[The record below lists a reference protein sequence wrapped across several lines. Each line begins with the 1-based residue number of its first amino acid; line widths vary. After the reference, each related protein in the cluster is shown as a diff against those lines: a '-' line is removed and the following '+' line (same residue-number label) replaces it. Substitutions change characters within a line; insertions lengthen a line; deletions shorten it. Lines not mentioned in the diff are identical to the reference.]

1 MSPARS
7 PSVAGSSRS
16 QSQRTSHPIAA
27 AGSGRM
33 PDRAALVDTGAVGGD
48 AADDVL
54 GW

>member
-1 MSPARS
+1 MLPARS
-7 PSVAGSSRS
+7 ASVAGSSRS